1 VLISNE
7 EDINPENSE
16 QNNKSPEI
24 NISKQDDIVPL
35 NQNKSYSLIKDVNYP
50 RRIND
55 FEYKAGRRT
64 YLKRNDN
71 FLKEIVQRNIKRNTV
86 DGSYFKWKISMRDL
100 YKKYSLNLTKEE
112 ILNLPIKDIK
122 GKKHTK
128 CISAVV
134 INDTIEN
141 TSVLENLGLNT
152 LNTIE
157 NFNYNCDSHRT
168 VPANNNT
175 DRIKLTIENETEF
188 KNNFMKNISFFSKKN
203 GNNPKQRNK
212 KKLFQDTYST
222 FNNTSN
228 LTPSKGFNVS
238 TNQVIKN
245 EKHLRISS
253 MPFIEKSCL
262 TSVREEVVT
271 DAISK
276 SAKKK
281 RNKTKELHNMTFTK
295 SKNFL
300 NKSINN
306 QYNTDIKVKKTI
318 NSSLS
323 ISPRKTKKSETKSP
337 HKLLSAEKTTPSSP
351 RKKLITFNRVASKPS
366 FKNYTGP
373 IDISCCISVE
383 PNILLTKIG
392 VILKKNKLVYFN
404 SFKKYQC
411 NKNGIKFLIEVMT
424 LRESN
429 ISYIKLKKSQGSN
442 LEYNQMIS
450 KLLKEFRNFK

>member
-1 VLISNE
+1 LRVLYE
-7 EDINPENSE
+7 
-16 QNNKSPEI
+16 
-24 NISKQDDIVPL
+24 
-35 NQNKSYSLIKDVNYP
+35 
-50 RRIND
+50 
-55 FEYKAGRRT
+55 
-64 YLKRNDN
+64 
-71 FLKEIVQRNIKRNTV
+71 
-86 DGSYFKWKISMRDL
+86 
-100 YKKYSLNLTKEE
+100 KYSINLTKEE
-112 ILNLPIKDIK
+112 IPNLPIKDIN
-122 GKKHTK
+122 GKRHTK
-128 CISAVV
+128 CVSAVV
-134 INDTIEN
+134 VNDTMEN
-141 TSVLENLGLNT
+141 TSVLENLRLNT

-168 VPANNNT
+168 EPVYHNT
-175 DRIKLTIENETEF
+175 DRIKLTFENEAEF
-188 KNNFMKNISFFSKKN
+188 KNNFMKNISIFSKKN
-203 GNNPKQRNK
+203 GSNPKQRNK
-212 KKLFQDTYST
+212 KKLFQDTYSS

-228 LTPSKGFNVS
+228 LTPNKGFNVS

-271 DAISK
+271 EAVSK

-323 ISPRKTKKSETKSP
+323 KSPRKTRKSDTKSP
-337 HKLLSAEKTTPSSP
+337 NKVSSVEKTTPSSP
-351 RKKLITFNRVASKPS
+351 RKKLISFNRVASKPS

-383 PNILLTKIG
+383 PNVILTKIG
-392 VILKKNKLVYFN
+392 VILKKNKFVYFN

-424 LRESN
+424 LRDSN

-450 KLLKEFRNFK
+450 KLLKEFRHFK